1 MIKKITI
8 IPRKIRIIV
17 HKRTAFMIIQPLLQ
31 NKAPYI
37 QFFFFILIII
47 ACLFFV
53 NVLGILIAVP
63 IFGRSFL
70 DGLEAVGSITDPLI
84 ISKLKYLQIV
94 NQFALFI
101 FPVMIFALFT
111 GSPVS
116 KYLKLN
122 FRLPLVFLF
131 LAVAIILLSIPLI
144 NWIGEI
150 NASMKLSQ
158 YMSGIE
164 QWMRNSETQ
173 AAELTKAFL
182 GTVSLSGFLVNLLM
196 IAILP
201 AIGEE
206 FFFRGILQRLFS
218 EWFKNNHIAIF
229 FTAFL
234 FSAIHFQFFGFFP
247 RFLLG
252 LYLGYLF
259 YWSGNL
265 WISILVHFI
274 NNGLIVVVS
283 YLSATGNVNIDYET
297 FGSTQNKLILLLT
310 TVIVSA
316 LIFMLFRLRKPSTEI
331 MSNTDTFQ

>member
-1 MIKKITI
+1 
-8 IPRKIRIIV
+8 
-17 HKRTAFMIIQPLLQ
+17 MIIQPLIQ
-31 NKAPYI
+31 NKPPYI
-37 QFFFFILIII
+37 QLLFFILIIV

-53 NVLGILIAVP
+53 NVLGVLIAVP

-70 DGLEAVGSITDPLI
+70 DGIAVVGSFTDPVLI
-84 ISKLKYLQIV
+84 AKLKYLQIV

-101 FPVMIFALFT
+101 CPVLIFALFT
-111 GSPVS
+111 GSPVN
-116 KYLKLN
+116 KYLKLS

-131 LAVAIILLSIPLI
+131 LSVAIILLSIPVI

-150 NASMKLSQ
+150 NATMKLPQ
-158 YMSGIE
+158 FMNGIE
-164 QWMRNSETQ
+164 QWMRNSESQ
-173 AAELTKAFL
+173 ADDLTKAFL
-182 GTVSLSGFLVNLLM
+182 GTATLSGFLVNLLM
-196 IAILP
+196 IALLP

-218 EWFKNNHIAIF
+218 EWFKNSHIAII

-234 FSAIHFQFFGFFP
+234 FSAIHFQFFGFIP

-283 YLSATGNVNIDYET
+283 YISAIGYVNIDYET
-297 FGSTQNKLILLLT
+297 FGSTQNSLILLLT
-310 TVIVSA
+310 TVIVST
-316 LIFMLFRLRKPSTEI
+316 LIFMLFRLRKSSTETV
-331 MSNTDTFQ
+331 SNTDTFR

>member
-1 MIKKITI
+1 
-8 IPRKIRIIV
+8 
-17 HKRTAFMIIQPLLQ
+17 MIIQPLLQ
-31 NKAPYI
+31 HKAPYL
-37 QFFFFILIII
+37 QLLFFVLIII

-53 NVLGILIAVP
+53 NMLGILIAVP

-70 DGLEAVGSITDPLI
+70 HGIELAGSFDDPVL

-101 FPVMIFALFT
+101 FPVIIFSLFT

-122 FRLPLVFLF
+122 YRLPLVFLF
-131 LAVAIILLSIPLI
+131 LAVATILLSIPMI

-150 NASMKLSQ
+150 NASMKLPRF
-158 YMSGIE
+158 MSGLE
-164 QWMRNSETQ
+164 QWMRNSQIQ
-173 AAELTKAFL
+173 ADDLTKVFL
-182 GTVSLSGFLVNLLM
+182 NTITLQGFLVNLLM
-196 IAILP
+196 IAIIP

-206 FFFRGILQRLFS
+206 FFFRGILQRLFF
-218 EWFKNNHIAIF
+218 EWFKNSHWAIF
-229 FTAFL
+229 LTAFV
-234 FSAIHFQFFGFFP
+234 FSAIHFQFFGFIP

-252 LYLGYLF
+252 LYLGYIF

-283 YLSATGNVNIDYET
+283 YLSAIGYVDIDYET
-297 FGSTQNKLILLLT
+297 FGSTQNSLILLLT
-310 TVIVSA
+310 TVIVSTV
-316 LIFMLFRLRKPSTEI
+316 IFMLFRLRKPQMESVYK
-331 MSNTDTFQ
+331 